1 MDIKKLQLGQ
11 LSKALSGVQTPPRPT
26 VGWVQSIRKTVGMTT
41 RQLAERM
48 GVAQSTIVA
57 MEQSEANGKITLD
70 SLQRAAEA
78 LDCELRYVLVPRQ
91 DLQSKVEQQ
100 ATIVAKRN
108 IAKVAHTMS
117 LENQEPSGKFKNSL
131 VLEEKERIMKGRWGK
146 LWDR

>member
-11 LSKALSGVQTPPRPT
+11 LSEALRGVHIPPRPP
-26 VGWVQSIRKTVGMTT
+26 VGWIQSIRKTVGMTT

-48 GVAQSTIVA
+48 GVAQSTVVA
-57 MEQSEANGKITLD
+57 MEQSEKGGTITLD
-70 SLQRAAEA
+70 SLHRAAEA

-91 DLQSKVEQQ
+91 ELQTKVEQQ

-117 LENQEPSGKFKNSL
+117 LENQEPSDKFKNSL
-131 VLEEKERIMKGRWGK
+131 LNEEKERIMRGRWGK

>member
-1 MDIKKLQLGQ
+1 
-11 LSKALSGVQTPPRPT
+11 
-26 VGWVQSIRKTVGMTT
+26 MTT

-48 GVAQSTIVA
+48 GVAQSTVVA
-57 MEQSEANGKITLD
+57 MEQSEKGGTITLD
-70 SLQRAAEA
+70 SLHRAAEA

-91 DLQSKVEQQ
+91 ELQTKVEQQ

-117 LENQEPSGKFKNSL
+117 LENQEPSDKFKNSL
-131 VLEEKERIMKGRWGK
+131 LNEEKERIMRGRWGK